1 MRFKQKTNSI
11 KSYFIY
17 YQFQFITIL
26 ASNILPSTIFYFFS
40 FGVITKI
47 IIGNI
52 NWASFKA
59 LVLSHLAPTL
69 WKKKQ
74 KSWGDV
80 LSARD
85 TQPGH
90 GTAGFESGPSGC
102 RHHAQNHHN
111 ALSPTFLCAPQPL
124 LTNQQPG
131 ALIPCA
137 CIEQVRGKTK
147 VNRGTRPV
155 WGG

>member
-1 MRFKQKTNSI
+1 MEEETEELR
-11 KSYFIY
+11 
-17 YQFQFITIL
+17 
-26 ASNILPSTIFYFFS
+26 
-40 FGVITKI
+40 G
-47 IIGNI
+47 
-52 NWASFKA
+52 
-59 LVLSHLAPTL
+59 
-69 WKKKQ
+69 
-74 KSWGDV
+74 V

-85 TQPGH
+85 TQPGN

-102 RHHAQNHHN
+102 RHHAQNHPA

-137 CIEQVRGKTK
+137 CIEQVGGKTK
-147 VNRGTRPV
+147 VKDLQNRGTRPV